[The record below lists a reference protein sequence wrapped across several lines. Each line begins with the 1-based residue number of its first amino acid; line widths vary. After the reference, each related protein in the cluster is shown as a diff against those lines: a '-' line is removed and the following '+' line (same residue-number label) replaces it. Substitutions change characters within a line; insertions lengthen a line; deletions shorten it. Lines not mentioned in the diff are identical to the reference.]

1 MCKAFS
7 CLFLKSGRVLWKFA
21 VDSHEELI
29 SENNISDDGRKQ
41 DFVRVEITPKNG
53 SYLRPDEWVF
63 RVDQNETPEWF
74 GKDYAKK
81 MCFTAHGD
89 WLKKL
94 RTVLPEQDLINP
106 LLIPL
111 PKKITSKHVN
121 TLKKWASVGASV
133 RASVWDSV
141 RASVGASVRASV
153 GASVGDSVLD
163 SVWDSV
169 RASVGA
175 SVGDSVL
182 DSVWASVGASVRA
195 SVWAYTGSLFA
206 LARKDWKY
214 TDKIKTKG
222 YPFQPCVDLWK
233 IGLVPSFDGKTWRI
247 NGGKDAKVLWEGEL

>member
-121 TLKKWASVGASV
+121 TLKKWASV
-133 RASVWDSV
+133 RASVGDSV
-141 RASVGASVRASV
+141 RASVG
-153 GASVGDSVLD
+153 
-163 SVWDSV
+163 DSV

-233 IGLVPSFDGKTWRI
+233 IGLVPSFDGKTWRLH
-247 NGGKDAKVLWEGEL
+247 GGKGAKVLWEGEL

>member
-133 RASVWDSV
+133 RASVW
-141 RASVGASVRASV
+141 
-153 GASVGDSVLD
+153 
-163 SVWDSV
+163 
-169 RASVGA
+169 
-175 SVGDSVL
+175 
-182 DSVWASVGASVRA
+182 
-195 SVWAYTGSLFA
+195 AYTGSLFA

>member
-133 RASVWDSV
+133 WDSV
-141 RASVGASVRASV
+141 RASVGA
-153 GASVGDSVLD
+153 
-163 SVWDSV
+163 SV

-233 IGLVPSFDGKTWRI
+233 IGLVPSFDGKTWRLH
-247 NGGKDAKVLWEGEL
+247 GGKGAKVLWEGEL